1 MENGKKIPMLISLG
15 ITTVVLVIT
24 MICFFNLEQL
34 TPATQNVFGY
44 GILLVLTLCKP
55 VLIAYV
61 VLGGLYAAFGIM
73 FCFGIAQKGGVKFLL
88 FLTAALAPLILVT
101 QVPLWG
107 IAIYSNVLIVFTLL
121 SEIAFF
127 VNFGFLRRAYYSLYP
142 KKK

>member
-1 MENGKKIPMLISLG
+1 MEKGKKIPLLISLG
-15 ITTVVLVIT
+15 ITSLALVLT

-34 TPATQNVFGY
+34 TTATQTVFGF

-61 VLGGLYAAFGIM
+61 VLSALYVAFGIM
-73 FCFGIAQKGGVKFLL
+73 FSFGIAQKGGVKFLL

-107 IAIYSNVLIVFTLL
+107 IAIYSNVLIVCTIF
-121 SEIAFF
+121 SEILYF
-127 VNFGFLRRAYYSLYP
+127 VNFGFLRRAYNRLYP
-142 KKK
+142 RKK